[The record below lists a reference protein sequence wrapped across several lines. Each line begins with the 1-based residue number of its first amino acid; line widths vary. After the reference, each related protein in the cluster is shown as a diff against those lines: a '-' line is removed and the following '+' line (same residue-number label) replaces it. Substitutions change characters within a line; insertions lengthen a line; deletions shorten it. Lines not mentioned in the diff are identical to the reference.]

1 MAGNFRNDTTSNK
14 FVGEFTY
21 KGKYKEEDYELDYE
35 YVLYLPRNRK
45 QSVPNFTN
53 PEEREEVIRKFGNR
67 MQLTKDGVM
76 THCLEI
82 NETTVT
88 NYIDT
93 NQVSAYVIV
102 NQKGSDETAS
112 GTLQIHDWCATNKKR
127 KRGDG
132 NKPSSTVWI
141 NDVCRILGTGPKLKI
156 SPLAAL
162 FFVMEQLTVQNM
174 NQNEINLFVDTTT
187 TTNKD
192 ALKRIYSERGFTL
205 NSEDQA
211 DLCNNRP
218 DNVKHLMVMRKTGL
232 VDASFTLD
240 FSYLKRTTGGKRMRY
255 KTQRKRNRKRIRTK
269 KRKLNTF
276 KKFFS

>member
-21 KGKYKEEDYELDYE
+21 NELDYE
-35 YVLYLPRNRK
+35 YVLYLPRNPEQMRGRHRK
-45 QSVPNFTN
+45 QAIPNFTN

-67 MQLTKDGVM
+67 MQLTKDGVI

-82 NETTVT
+82 DETTVT
-88 NYIDT
+88 EYMDNNY
-93 NQVSAYVIV
+93 VSAYVIV

-112 GTLQIHDWCATNKKR
+112 GTLQIHDWCATTKKR
-127 KRGDG
+127 KRSDG
-132 NKPSSTVWI
+132 NEPRPAVWI
-141 NDVCRILGTGPKLKI
+141 NDVCRILGTGPKSEK
-156 SPLAAL
+156 SPVDAL

-192 ALKRIYSERGFTL
+192 VLKRIYSNKYGFIE
-205 NSEDQA
+205 NSEDNA

-232 VDASFTLD
+232 VDASVALD
-240 FSYLKRTTGGKRMRY
+240 FSYLKLTNGGKRMRY

-276 KKFFS
+276 KKCI